1 MNKAKRLIA
10 IMLLA
15 LVVCLGTPQ
24 AFAGPSETPGLS
36 GPSETPG
43 ITVMVEGPSE
53 TPGITISVDGP
64 SETPGIMAAILQVL
78 ASII

>member
-15 LVVCLGTPQ
+15 LVVGLGTPQ
-24 AFAGPSETPGLS
+24 AFAGPSETPGV
-36 GPSETPG
+36 
-43 ITVMVEGPSE
+43 TVTVEGPSE
-53 TPGITISVDGP
+53 TPGITVTVDGP
-64 SETPGIMAAILQVL
+64 SETPGIVAAILQYL